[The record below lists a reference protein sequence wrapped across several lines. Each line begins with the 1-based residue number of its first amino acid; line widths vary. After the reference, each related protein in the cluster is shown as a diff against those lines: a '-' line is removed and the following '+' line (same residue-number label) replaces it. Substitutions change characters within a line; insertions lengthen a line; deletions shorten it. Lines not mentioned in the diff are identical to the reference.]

1 MGEALLARAIRK
13 TLGYRPRMGA
23 WAFSTDGV
31 YTMGVAGIP
40 TVGFGPGE
48 ERFAHTVD
56 DQIRLADVFAAAR
69 VYAQLATEILGV
81 R

>member
-1 MGEALLARAIRK
+1 
-13 TLGYRPRMGA
+13 
-23 WAFSTDGV
+23 
-31 YTMGVAGIP
+31 MGVAGIP

-69 VYAQLATEILGV
+69 VYAQLAVEVLGA